1 MVTLS
6 VSLRVIIITDLFHTY
21 LYFFFTSF
29 LHLHLQ
35 LNLTYSYV
43 ITRLYLIPFY
53 DIIEFYPFLNMSDL
67 SANYDLLDVIF
78 RFYYFLVPLLLLLNF
93 LFLVRFK
100 VLHLQPY
107 HYLRKLLSFPLGL
120 DYIIVLQLQELA
132 CS

>member
-6 VSLRVIIITDLFHTY
+6 VGLRVIIITDLFHTY
-21 LYFFFTSF
+21 LYFFVTSF